1 MRLSYGARRLGV
13 IAALVLGAV
22 SPLAGQEADE
32 DDEDWRP
39 HYEPG
44 KGVVLVDTEDF
55 ALNWTVFSYVRYLN
69 QQGLDDEYTDSFG
82 RTFEID
88 KRNDLQLQ
96 KVNLSFKGFMFDPK
110 FRYLF
115 YVWSANTSQGDPAQ
129 VVVAGNIGY
138 RFTKAFNLYGG
149 IGALPTTRSTNN
161 TFPNWLKNDHRGIAD
176 EYFRGSYTTGIW
188 ANGEILPRLHY
199 NAMLGNNLSQLGVNA
214 AQLDDKFDTFSGALW
229 WMPTTGEYGAASG
242 FGDYE
247 GHETP
252 ATLFGAHFTR
262 STENAQGQPGTEGFE
277 NSQIRL
283 SDGTRIFS
291 DDPFLVGANVTD
303 VDYQMFAVNGGV
315 KYRGFSFDV
324 EGYFRTLD
332 NFVTTGPIPFDE
344 ISDHGFQVQSSYMIL
359 PRQLQVYGQYS
370 KIFGDNGDP
379 YDISTGIWWYPFS
392 RRELRVNAQGLY
404 LDNSPVGYSSVPF
417 IVGGN
422 GWVFNL
428 DVMVA
433 L

>member
-1 MRLSYGARRLGV
+1 MNSGTWTRRL
-13 IAALVLGAV
+13 ALAITLLLGAV
-22 SPLAGQEADE
+22 APISAQEQDE
-32 DDEDWRP
+32 DEGKTPR
-39 HYEPG
+39 YEPG
-44 KGVVLVDTEDF
+44 KGVVLVETEDF
-55 ALNWTVFSYVRYLN
+55 GLNWTVFSYVRYLN
-69 QQGLDDEYTDSFG
+69 SQALDDEYTDSFG

-88 KRNDLQLQ
+88 KRNDIQLN

-115 YVWSANTSQGDPAQ
+115 YVWTANTSQGDPAQ

-138 RFTKAFNLYGG
+138 RFAKAFNLHGG

-176 EYFRGSYTTGIW
+176 EYFRGSYTTGVW
-188 ANGEILPRLHY
+188 ATGEILTGLHY
-199 NAMLGNNLSQLGVNA
+199 SAMIGNNLSQLGVNA
-214 AQLDDKFDTFSGALW
+214 AQLDGKFNTLSGALW
-229 WMPTTGEYGAASG
+229 WMPTTGEYGAANG

-247 GHETP
+247 GHDEP
-252 ATLFGAHFTR
+252 ATLFGVHYTR

-283 SDGTRIFS
+283 SDGTRVFS
-291 DDPFLVGANVTD
+291 EDPFLVGSNVSD

-315 KYRGFSFDV
+315 KYRGFSFDA
-324 EGYFRTLD
+324 EAYFRTLD
-332 NFVTTGPIPFDE
+332 NFVTTGPIPFDR
-344 ISDHGFQVQSSYMIL
+344 ITDHGFQVQGSYMLL
-359 PRQLQVYGQYS
+359 PQQLQVFGQYS

-379 YDISTGIWWYPFS
+379 YDVSTGVWWYPFA

-404 LDNSPVGYSSVPF
+404 LKDSPVGYSSVPF
-417 IVGGN
+417 AVGGN

-428 DVMVA
+428 DVMIA

>member
-1 MRLSYGARRLGV
+1 
-13 IAALVLGAV
+13 
-22 SPLAGQEADE
+22 
-32 DDEDWRP
+32 
-39 HYEPG
+39 
-44 KGVVLVDTEDF
+44 
-55 ALNWTVFSYVRYLN
+55 
-69 QQGLDDEYTDSFG
+69 
-82 RTFEID
+82 
-88 KRNDLQLQ
+88 
-96 KVNLSFKGFMFDPK
+96 MFDPK

-115 YVWSANTSQGDPAQ
+115 YVWTANTSQGDPAQ

-138 RFTKAFNLYGG
+138 RFAKAFNLYGG

-188 ANGEILPRLHY
+188 ANGEVLPGLHY

-247 GHETP
+247 GHEDP
-252 ATLFGAHFTR
+252 ATLFGVHYTR

-291 DDPFLVGANVTD
+291 DDPFLVGANVSD
-303 VDYQMFAVNGGV
+303 LDYQMFAVNGGV

-324 EGYFRTLD
+324 EAYFRKLN

-344 ISDHGFQVQSSYMIL
+344 ITDNGFQVQSSYMIL
-359 PRQLQVYGQYS
+359 PRQLQVFGQYS
-370 KIFGDNGDP
+370 KIYGDNGDP
-379 YDISTGIWWYPFS
+379 YDITTGVWWYPFA
-392 RRELRVNAQGLY
+392 RRELRVNAQALY
-404 LDNSPVGYSSVPF
+404 LNDSPVGYSSVPF
-417 IVGGN
+417 AVGGN